1 MTYTEIVNKLVG
13 NIEPVGDSHIDEKR
27 FENLKTM
34 CELVNNLVAEIDEVS
49 RCKNRVEHSMKEMG
63 KYAHDFLTKEI
74 GILNSE

>member
-1 MTYTEIVNKLVG
+1 
-13 NIEPVGDSHIDEKR
+13 
-27 FENLKTM
+27 M